1 MDDTYIEVPVTSQSL
16 DVYYFQ
22 VTPEILKEAGVT
34 KAEELV
40 VLIQNE
46 AIDPFDYYGEWENSD
61 SEIQSVYYEDARIC

>member
-40 VLIQNE
+40 VLIQND
-46 AIDPFDYYGEWENSD
+46 AVHPFDFDGDWDTCD
-61 SEIQSVYYEDARIC
+61 SEVQHIYYEEARVC